1 MKNSFLLL
9 YLCAFTIALNAQ
21 TSYQF
26 NEVNH
31 IVDQQVRYK
40 LYPTFNMWTYLKLD
54 TKTGIIT
61 QVQFSIRGNQ
71 MEVPLGYPSKSTNG
85 TSTNGRFELYPTSNN
100 WTFLLIDQIDGDT
113 YQVQWDQEVQYRKLI
128 KIEYEPLQ

>member
-1 MKNSFLLL
+1 MKISFLT
-9 YLCAFTIALNAQ
+9 LCFCAITIALNAQ

-31 IVDQQVRYK
+31 VVDQQVRYK

-54 TKTGIIT
+54 TKTGKIT
-61 QVQFSIRGNQ
+61 QVQFSTKGNQ
-71 MEVPLGYPSKSTNG
+71 MEVLLGYPPKSTYE

-113 YQVQWDQEVQYRKLI
+113 YQVQWNQEKTDRKI
-128 KIEYEPLQ
+128 FNIEYKPFE